1 MRKFKYENLDITKLY
16 INPDNYRYIEEEA
29 NEIAAIIAMF
39 NVNIGE
45 PQKEM
50 INLAKD
56 IVRDG
61 LNPFEMP
68 VVCFDSKVGKYIVY
82 DGNRRITCLKLMTQY
97 KGNLDILRE
106 IPTVAEIYKLQYDG
120 DMEIQCVVYEN
131 ADDAKYF
138 LSKIHNDVNNGIG
151 RKPWDAQAKM
161 KANAIAGNRTEAY
174 AIVEFLKK
182 NPNTSVELIDMINH
196 NRWISKLQRVVE
208 FSVFKETY
216 NIRFDNNKNISY
228 LDVEEQVLKMLSKL
242 VYDVITKSATGN
254 FRHKKDFQEYVDR
267 LPDEYKT
274 QVKRQNTNGEKDNV
288 DGPEKDKSLKEQDK
302 SAKNKGEDGSN
313 RTDDN
318 IGIGKP
324 KKIPH
329 RHAKTKE
336 ALVLSKTYDYSAYE
350 CLNEKGREILIELES
365 LNIKEYP
372 VAGVALCRCILE
384 YTLKLWL
391 NEYGGEF
398 NSSKLPSCYNGCIN
412 ILRSNKIITN
422 KEASVLS
429 TKINKEDFITLL
441 NTWMHA
447 DTEACVSETVL
458 VSGWKN
464 VRLLIE
470 KYIEMHKK

>member
-228 LDVEEQVLKMLSKL
+228 LDEWNRLYDCLKDKKLFSKLIGDNKFLPENLEKIVDPISKKLYIHYLTKTGLIRVFSDNSEQVREFVCQYICKEFPVMYKRLVEHICTSRAKQTLINGLLLEFGDKIIRDCLLHIDFLQEEEHFLINLFDKAQTSLNVHYFDFNIIRIFSMYCKLNVFTEEEKNDIQKDIYNIDEENARKKLLKFF
-242 VYDVITKSATGN
+242 VN
-254 FRHKKDFQEYVDR
+254 FRTAVIENATDNQVGIEWIIQQVEAQLQEVY
-267 LPDEYKT
+267 
-274 QVKRQNTNGEKDNV
+274 
-288 DGPEKDKSLKEQDK
+288 EQ
-302 SAKNKGEDGSN
+302 
-313 RTDDN
+313 
-318 IGIGKP
+318 
-324 KKIPH
+324 
-329 RHAKTKE
+329 
-336 ALVLSKTYDYSAYE
+336 LSIFD
-350 CLNEKGREILIELES
+350 L
-365 LNIKEYP
+365 
-372 VAGVALCRCILE
+372 
-384 YTLKLWL
+384 
-391 NEYGGEF
+391 
-398 NSSKLPSCYNGCIN
+398 
-412 ILRSNKIITN
+412 
-422 KEASVLS
+422 
-429 TKINKEDFITLL
+429 
-441 NTWMHA
+441 
-447 DTEACVSETVL
+447 
-458 VSGWKN
+458 
-464 VRLLIE
+464 
-470 KYIEMHKK
+470 